1 MFTNSYVTNQLKL
14 ITRAMGN
21 GFNSYNKLW
30 EPLKLFDKSSSD
42 KYAVIILNQP
52 ILFSPNIMLPIW
64 KQAEMTITVDG
75 GTDRWFNY
83 LSSINNM
90 NGITTKTNLIPKLIV
105 GDLDS
110 VSKNVVDKYEKLGVK
125 IIKTPNQNLTD
136 YSKALLELSSE
147 CKKNN
152 KLINAVYTFVETSG
166 RFDHIMGIINTLY
179 KSDKFINETE
189 TIINVA
195 SNSLIWLLKP
205 GTHVIK
211 IPEVLYNTNSW
222 VGLIPFESKRN
233 NVSTAGLKWN
243 LDNSELEFG
252 GMVST
257 SNTYDGSPEVIVTTD
272 TKIIWS
278 MGIEALVDSLNN
290 S

>member
-1 MFTNSYVTNQLKL
+1 
-14 ITRAMGN
+14 MGN

-233 NVSTAGLKWN
+233 TVSTAGLKWN